1 MKEAESIRDTVIGKG
16 QVKNACLLKCTLSP
30 LRHRS
35 LRNYRWL
42 CTERYTFYYPVYL
55 YRRVP
60 LENGTTVILSI
71 YIIMYICI
79 LLFIYIYIFTYS
91 MYIRPRVLKL
101 VVIFA
106 FRCHTTWRDN
116 VCNKT
121 NLFSCLP

>member
-16 QVKNACLLKCTLSP
+16 QVKMRAFSNVHCRHCDIVHYVMTGGCVLKSTHSTILFISIAESLSKMGLP
-30 LRHRS
+30 S
-35 LRNYRWL
+35 Y
-42 CTERYTFYYPVYL
+42 FL
-55 YRRVP
+55 Y
-60 LENGTTVILSI
+60 
-71 YIIMYICI
+71 I
-79 LLFIYIYIFTYS
+79 LLCIYVYYYLYIYIFTYS

>member
-79 LLFIYIYIFTYS
+79 LLFIYIYIYLLYVYS
-91 MYIRPRVLKL
+91 S
-101 VVIFA
+101 
-106 FRCHTTWRDN
+106 
-116 VCNKT
+116 
-121 NLFSCLP
+121 SCLKVGGDIRVSMSYDLERQRL